1 MKVLF
6 CEVSGVGEGAALRD
20 RGHVVGAGAFL
31 QGRMQFGS

>member
-20 RGHVVGAGAFL
+20 RGHVVWSADGGAVL
-31 QGRMQFGS
+31 PN